1 METFK
6 DFFTDLKNRAG
17 NPLISSFVISW
28 LVFNWKIPVAL
39 FFYNH
44 KEVIFDGYLSYFDLI
59 TRNSVWYFT
68 IVLPLTFA
76 GLYTYF
82 FPILKASI
90 KLHIATW
97 AAKNETDIL
106 NATKGG
112 RIPIDK
118 YITLKEAY
126 DLRVEQVSSNL
137 DKETFYVQENA
148 KLKVKE
154 EENSVEIQE
163 LKNRVSN
170 ADNSLAEIKLFSS
183 MEQFFGQWDA
193 EVGHSPNLKFQKWSV
208 DFKGVTISSFP
219 VTSIRLVH
227 YVCNYHIK
235 HIVFML
241 EFNKTEGRS
250 LDTYTFDITKKPLD
264 ELDGFIN
271 GTTPIKL
278 KRTLISK
285 NTIPDLHTLVNS

>member
-1 METFK
+1 
-6 DFFTDLKNRAG
+6 
-17 NPLISSFVISW
+17 
-28 LVFNWKIPVAL
+28 
-39 FFYNH
+39 
-44 KEVIFDGYLSYFDLI
+44 
-59 TRNSVWYFT
+59 
-68 IVLPLTFA
+68 
-76 GLYTYF
+76 
-82 FPILKASI
+82 
-90 KLHIATW
+90 
-97 AAKNETDIL
+97 
-106 NATKGG
+106 
-112 RIPIDK
+112 
-118 YITLKEAY
+118 
-126 DLRVEQVSSNL
+126 
-137 DKETFYVQENA
+137 
-148 KLKVKE
+148 
-154 EENSVEIQE
+154 
-163 LKNRVSN
+163 
-170 ADNSLAEIKLFSS
+170 

-278 KRTLISK
+278 KRTLVSK
-285 NTIPDLHTLVNS
+285 TTIPDLHTLVNS